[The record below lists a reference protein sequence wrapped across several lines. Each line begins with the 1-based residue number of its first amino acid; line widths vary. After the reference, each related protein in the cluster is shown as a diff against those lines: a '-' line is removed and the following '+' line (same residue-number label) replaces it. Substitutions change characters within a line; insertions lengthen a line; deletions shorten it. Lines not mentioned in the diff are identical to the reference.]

1 MPVRQQERALRVIFF
16 AWNYVLTPNFVD
28 KHLFLKIIDR
38 ETVNFTK
45 VVLIG
50 LISWNLLFILKISVK
65 KVFEKRKSVV

>member
-1 MPVRQQERALRVIFF
+1 M
-16 AWNYVLTPNFVD
+16 WNYVLTPNFVD

>member
-1 MPVRQQERALRVIFF
+1 
-16 AWNYVLTPNFVD
+16 
-28 KHLFLKIIDR
+28 LFLKIIDR